1 MGATQSS
8 LPSEPKLDSTSAGAE
23 TNGTLEEKT
32 DATKISYHEDKS
44 KEKELSGMD
53 LINFKCRKRNKA
65 YQKCVSKW
73 YSEQFLT
80 GKSMHQEEVC
90 GDKFEAYRLCVL
102 KGIKKEIWDKQSLP
116 PPKEGSLLAEVM
128 DDEEEAQ

>member
-1 MGATQSS
+1 MGAAQSS
-8 LPSEPKLDSTSAGAE
+8 PSSETPPTIDSASAAGNTTPEEPNE
-23 TNGTLEEKT
+23 GTQ
-32 DATKISYHEDKS
+32 ISYHRDKS
-44 KEKELSGMD
+44 TEKDLSGMD
-53 LINFKCRKRNKA
+53 LVNYKCRKKNKA

-102 KGIKKEIWDKQSLP
+102 KGIKKEIWDKQGLP
-116 PPKEGSLLAEVM
+116 PPKEGSLLSEVM
-128 DDEEEAQ
+128 EDEEEDQ